1 MSVAAD
7 NAALAASLVAALAR
21 GGVREAVV
29 SPGSRST
36 PLALALA
43 ARPDVRVHVLVD
55 ERAAGFVALGLARAT
70 GDPVA
75 LLATSGTAGAHWYP
89 AVIEAALS
97 AVPLVL
103 LTADRPPELQGC
115 GAPQTVDQTRLFGAH
130 VRAFAAVGPAAP
142 EAPPGWAAAVA
153 ARLVDQAKGPP
164 AGPVHLDV
172 ALREPL
178 WAPGCEPPPSVAAPV
193 VRRARARLSAEAA
206 REALE
211 RLSGERGVIVAG
223 PRCAPPGR
231 AGPLAQAVDALS
243 RALGWPVVCDALSG
257 LDHVRAADALLRD
270 AAFAAEHRPTHALRL
285 GQVPTSKATQRWLA
299 DAAPETVLVD
309 PDGQWHDPEHQAALL
324 LVADPVD
331 ACYALARSAGLR
343 PKDDGWLA
351 AWARADRA
359 ARTALDQAARDG
371 WWEGAVARA
380 VVDALPP
387 GALLVVASSLAVR
400 DVDAFGGA
408 PAAALLSSRGANG
421 IDGTIATAAGAALAW
436 TAGPVVALMGDL
448 AFVHDL
454 GGLAAARELEV
465 PLTVVVVDN
474 GGGAIFGQLPV
485 AAHPTGFERLFLT
498 PSRLDLEA
506 AARGLGAEAVTV
518 HDLPALREALA
529 RRGPGARVVRA
540 PVDRTEGARRRDAAW
555 AAVSRAWRE
564 PAEVLP

>member
-1 MSVAAD
+1 MSAAAR
-7 NAALAASLVAALAR
+7 NASLAASLVAALVR
-21 GGVREAVV
+21 GGVREVVV
-29 SPGSRST
+29 SPGSRSA
-36 PLALALA
+36 PLALAFA
-43 ARPDVRVHVLVD
+43 ARTDVRVHVLVD

-97 AVPLVL
+97 SVPLVL

-115 GAPQTVDQTRLFGAH
+115 GAPQTIDQARLFGAH
-130 VRAFAAVGPAAP
+130 VRAFAAVGPATP
-142 EAPPGWAAAVA
+142 EAPPGWAGAVA

-178 WAPGCEPPPSVAAPV
+178 WAPGCEPPPATGVPV
-193 VRRARARLSAEAA
+193 VRRARPRLPAEVA

-211 RLSGERGVIVAG
+211 HLAGERGVIVAG
-223 PRCAPPGR
+223 PRCAPPGGG
-231 AGPLAQAVDALS
+231 ALAPAVGALS
-243 RALGWPVVCDALSG
+243 DALGWPVVCDALSG
-257 LDHVRAADALLRD
+257 LRHVRSADALLRD
-270 AAFAAEHRPTHALRL
+270 PAFRAEHRPTHALRL
-285 GQVPTSKATQRWLA
+285 GQVPTSKVVQRWLA
-299 DAAPETVLVD
+299 DAAPRTVLVD

-331 ACYALARSAGLR
+331 ACYALARSAGDR
-343 PKDDGWLA
+343 AKEEAWGASWA
-351 AWARADRA
+351 AADRA
-359 ARTALDQAARDG
+359 ARAALDRAARDG

-421 IDGTIATAAGAALAW
+421 IDGTIATAAGAALGW
-436 TAGPVVALMGDL
+436 SAGPVVALVGDL

-485 AAHPTGFERLFLT
+485 AAHPTAFERLFLA
-498 PSRLDLEA
+498 PSRLDLAA

-518 HDLPALREALA
+518 HDLPALRAILA
-529 RRGPGARVVRA
+529 RGGPGARVVRA
-540 PVDRTEGARRRDAAW
+540 PVERTEGARRREAAW